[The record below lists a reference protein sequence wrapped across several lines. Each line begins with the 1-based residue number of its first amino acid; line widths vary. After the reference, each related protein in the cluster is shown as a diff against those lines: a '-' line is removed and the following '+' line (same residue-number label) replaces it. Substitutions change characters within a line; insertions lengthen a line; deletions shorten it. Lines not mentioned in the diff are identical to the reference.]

1 MFHGANSKNSFP
13 VAGDVTPH
21 VTPGYQPNGAVRFH
35 YAEFMPIITVRFD
48 RRNIIFRGMV
58 SQWTGPISPGT
69 TEFRRL
75 SSVIACRRERTPEQP
90 P

>member
-13 VAGDVTPH
+13 VAGDVDVHPLPH

-35 YAEFMPIITVRFD
+35 YAKFMPIITVHFD

-58 SQWTGPISPGT
+58 SQ
-69 TEFRRL
+69 
-75 SSVIACRRERTPEQP
+75 
-90 P
+90 